1 MWKLTKATDDEVQ
14 FLLDELNEKRLR
26 IIEGKTHEIVGNTE
40 LVTST
45 SLTRPIFVVEPL
57 FKDLN
62 DEIDEL
68 KEKIKTLQGNCQ
80 LVVSQINYW
89 KLLFIENLSHKLI

>member
-1 MWKLTKATDDEVQ
+1 MQ

-26 IIEGKTHEIVGNTE
+26 IIEGKAHEILGNTE
-40 LVTST
+40 SVSST
-45 SLTRPIFVVEPL
+45 LMTRPIFFVVEPL

-80 LVVSQINYW
+80 LVVSQINY
-89 KLLFIENLSHKLI
+89 

>member
-1 MWKLTKATDDEVQ
+1 MQ

-26 IIEGKTHEIVGNTE
+26 IIEGKTHEIFGTTFDRQN
-40 LVTST
+40 LAFLSWP
-45 SLTRPIFVVEPL
+45 LFEPL

-80 LVVSQINYW
+80 LVVSQINY
-89 KLLFIENLSHKLI
+89 

>member
-1 MWKLTKATDDEVQ
+1 MQ

-26 IIEGKTHEIVGNTE
+26 IIEGKAHEILGYTE
-40 LVTST
+40 SVSST
-45 SLTRPIFVVEPL
+45 LMTRPIFVVEPL

-80 LVVSQINYW
+80 LVVSQINY
-89 KLLFIENLSHKLI
+89 